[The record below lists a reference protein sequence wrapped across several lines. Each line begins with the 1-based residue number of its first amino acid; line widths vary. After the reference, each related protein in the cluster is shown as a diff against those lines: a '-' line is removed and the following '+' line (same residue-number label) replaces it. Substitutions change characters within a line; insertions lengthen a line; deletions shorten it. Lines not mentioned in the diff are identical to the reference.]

1 METYHILI
9 TLGIL
14 SLAVEIFTLTFLFS
28 SVSVGLF
35 LAAFGNY
42 FEYSTENQIYLF
54 SIGVIV
60 SFFAI
65 RPLFN
70 KIAYNTNDKKTNK
83 DNMINKLGV
92 VIKKVGDEF
101 NPGLVKIDGD
111 MWKAITTENE
121 IKENSRVRI
130 IEINSII
137 LTVVEIK

>member
-1 METYHILI
+1 METYHLLI

-14 SLAVEIFTLTFLFS
+14 SLVVEIFTLTFLFS